1 LVPDAGLYRLEA
13 TAGRARVE
21 GRERHS
27 AALPRGQLVS
37 SSQARVVSRVK
48 TSSGGGGTG
57 TRPEYGSVG
66 AGAGGQQ
73 RDREESQSED
83 TKGTRFAHGKHHFPV
98 VGRRRKDSQRRYL
111 SETSFRGSSLA
122 WIEARLSSPSNHP
135 LPAWPSGGRGRE
147 GLPGNVRLT
156 PGISVVLRSFLDQRL
171 CLPAVS
177 ALHAKIQEAFLP

>member
-1 LVPDAGLYRLEA
+1 
-13 TAGRARVE
+13 VE

-73 RDREESQSED
+73 RDREESQYED
-83 TKGTRFAHGKHHFPV
+83 TKGTRFAHGKHHLPV
-98 VGRRRKDSQRRYL
+98 VGRRRKDSQHRYL

-135 LPAWPSGGRGRE
+135 CPPGPPAAGE
-147 GLPGNVRLT
+147 GKDCPGNVRPT